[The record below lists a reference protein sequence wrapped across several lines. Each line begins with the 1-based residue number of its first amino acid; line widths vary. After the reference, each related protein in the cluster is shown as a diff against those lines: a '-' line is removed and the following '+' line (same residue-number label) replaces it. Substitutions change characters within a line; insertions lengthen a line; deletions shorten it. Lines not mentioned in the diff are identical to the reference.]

1 MPTEFPEQWMIRGE
15 ICMISGIG
23 STASI
28 AHPHIIPRIRQQIW
42 QTVIRS
48 LQYPGIRTACQTMLK
63 KDNGS
68 LCVLVLQLMRVGN
81 SEYSQDVTIFGY
93 NMMMFRRISMRGS
106 AVSLGMKK

>member
-1 MPTEFPEQWMIRGE
+1 
-15 ICMISGIG
+15 
-23 STASI
+23 
-28 AHPHIIPRIRQQIW
+28 
-42 QTVIRS
+42 
-48 LQYPGIRTACQTMLK
+48 MLK